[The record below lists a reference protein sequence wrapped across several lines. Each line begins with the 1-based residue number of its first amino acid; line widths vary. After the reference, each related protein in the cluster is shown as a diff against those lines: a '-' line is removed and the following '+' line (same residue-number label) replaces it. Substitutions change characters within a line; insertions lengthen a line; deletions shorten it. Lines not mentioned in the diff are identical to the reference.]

1 MTDDPNIP
9 PISSDM
15 LDRLRFDATRLAK
28 SGNMGVHLRRRHG
41 QSLEFREYREYTIG
55 DDVRH
60 VDWRTSLRHGTKK
73 DLLVKTFEAE
83 ERLTVAVSIDPRS
96 SMYLPEDHGAGSTG
110 FQRGSKMQVACW
122 LLLVIAE
129 LAAMERDPLLIHR
142 LFREKGAPGEA
153 VQAGEIETARRV
165 VTDLVSA
172 SPRGEGDWDRLY
184 DVNDEA
190 LLQALPPAS
199 VLIVLSDF
207 YALDGRFIEMLHLAQ
222 GSYREVIL
230 IALDSWPVE
239 AARLG
244 SRPLSRISGLEGIIF
259 PDPLTQIDDGFL
271 RSTENNLNLH
281 LDKLRAEGQAGG
293 LYMDRWL
300 WPALAEGHARLLRT
314 SFQERLLACQGLA
327 TVFVR
332 NV

>member
-1 MTDDPNIP
+1 MADDPNIP

-15 LDRLRFDATRLAK
+15 LDRLRFDATRLSK
-28 SGNMGVHLRRRHG
+28 SGNMGAHLRRRHG
-41 QSLEFREYREYTIG
+41 QSLEFREYREYNIG

-83 ERLTVAVSIDPRS
+83 EKLTVAVSIDPRS
-96 SMYLPEDHGAGSTG
+96 SMYLPEDHGTGSPG

-122 LLLVIAE
+122 LLLVLAE
-129 LAAMERDPLLIHR
+129 LTTMERDPFLIHR
-142 LFREKGAPGEA
+142 LFHEKGAPGED
-153 VQAGEIETARRV
+153 VQTGGIKTARQV
-165 VTDLVSA
+165 VADLVST
-172 SPRGEGDWDRLY
+172 SPRGESDWGRLY
-184 DVNDEA
+184 EVNDEP

-207 YALDGRFIEMLHLAQ
+207 YAIDGRFIEMLHLAQ

-281 LDKLRAEGQAGG
+281 LDELRTEGQAGG
-293 LYMDRWL
+293 LYMDRWP
-300 WPALAEGHARLLRT
+300 WPAVAEGHTRLLRA
-314 SFQERLLACQGLA
+314 SFQERLMACQGLA